1 MARRGRGYYGS
12 WEEMVVGIQQGCQDA
27 LEPTAEEL
35 LQGIND
41 LISQIYESKPRIYTR
56 TMEIQNS
63 VTYAIGDLA
72 ICFYF
77 RGKNFFTIDTMH
89 HHYLAQDYDVES
101 MVESVGEQHRLDN
114 LLDDIKSYIQQN
126 FSRIYKKYC
135 REMGLSIT

>member
-12 WEEMVVGIQQGCQDA
+12 WEEMIVGIQKGCQDA

-41 LISQIYESKPRIYTR
+41 LISQIYESEPRVYTR

-77 RGKNFFTIDTMH
+77 RGKSFFTIDTMH

-114 LLDDIKSYIQQN
+114 LLDDIKSYVQQN
-126 FSRIYKKYC
+126 FSRIYKRYC

>member
-1 MARRGRGYYGS
+1 MAKRGRGYYGS
-12 WEEMVVGIQQGCQDA
+12 WEDMIVGIQKGCQDA

>member
-41 LISQIYESKPRIYTR
+41 LISQIYDSEPRVYTR
-56 TMEIQNS
+56 TMEIQSS
-63 VTYAIGDLA
+63 VTYAIGNLS

-77 RGKNFFTIDTMH
+77 RGKSFFTIDTMH

-114 LLDDIKSYIQQN
+114 LLDDIKSYVQQN

-135 REMGLSIT
+135 REMGLSTT

>member
-77 RGKNFFTIDTMH
+77 RGKSFFTIDTMH